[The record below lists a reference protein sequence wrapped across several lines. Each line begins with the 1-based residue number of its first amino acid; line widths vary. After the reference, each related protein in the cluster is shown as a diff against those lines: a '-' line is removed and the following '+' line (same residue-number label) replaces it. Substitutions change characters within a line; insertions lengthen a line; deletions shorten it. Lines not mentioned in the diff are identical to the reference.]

1 MLLAEP
7 YEFVDLPPDESI
19 TIRVDQFQDGSAVI
33 HPNATSPRHIA
44 IHMQQRGLTAP
55 PPPGTPIGIEV
66 PVIRLFGERVDKT
79 SVQRYF
85 DVSSK
90 TLRADLLA
98 RLTAGLTLP
107 ATIRLT
113 ANGHKPRKRYSV
125 EILDSAGMV
134 A

>member
-7 YEFVDLPPDESI
+7 YEFVDLPPDESM
-19 TIRVDQFQDGSAVI
+19 TIRIDLFQDGSATI
-33 HPNATSPRHIA
+33 HPNAITPRHVA
-44 IHMQQRGLTAP
+44 IHMQQRGLDAP
-55 PPPGTPIGIEV
+55 PPPGSPIGIEV
-66 PVIRLFGERVDKT
+66 PVIRLFGERVDKP

-98 RLTAGLTLP
+98 RLTAGLALP
-107 ATIRLT
+107 ATVRFT

-125 EILDSAGMV
+125 EILNSAGMTV
-134 A
+134 